1 MNSASKGA
9 AQDFLTGGG
18 EMGSRMRAFDWSST
32 SLGPPDSWPQSLRSA
47 VSILLPSRAQ
57 ICLFWG
63 PDLVFLYND
72 AYRPVLGMKHPWALG
87 QPGREVWREVW
98 ESTIAPLVAP
108 IMRTGEAFW
117 GSDHPFLLERYGYP
131 EETFFD
137 ISYDPVRDES
147 GRVGGIFCIVSETT
161 GRVVVE
167 RRLRTLRDLAH
178 VAGEARDTDCVFR
191 KVSEVLAADPRDISF
206 SILYEA
212 DPNSGEVRPR
222 ASSGIETRP
231 ASAWP
236 LAAAAAERKEIVLTG
251 ADLAE
256 TRALPRA
263 EGTEPVNTVVS
274 LPLLGAGSAPLG
286 FLVAGLNPRRAL
298 DDGNRDFLRLIASN
312 TAAAI
317 ATVRALAEERRR
329 AEALAEIDRAKTL
342 FFSNVSHEFRTPLT
356 LMLSPIE
363 EMLASPRGSLGE
375 DDRQRLALAHRNSQR
390 LLKLV
395 NSLLDF
401 SRIEAGRIEIAYSP
415 TDLSRTTAELA
426 SVFHSAV
433 KQANL
438 RMVVDCPTLPEP
450 VYVDRDMWEKI
461 VLNLLSNALKY
472 TFDGQ
477 IEVRLRW
484 LGDHVELRVQ
494 DTGIGIAPEH
504 IGHVFERFYRVPN
517 VRSRSHEGSGIGLAL
532 VHDLVKLQGGAIS
545 VTSELGRGT
554 VFTVTLRTGT
564 AHLPADRIEGSK
576 ELEATPI
583 RAGIFVEEAQRWL
596 IGDEITD
603 EAIPPA
609 SADLKDARILW
620 ADDNADMRDFVSRIL
635 EAHWTVTAVADGQ
648 AALAQALRDPPDLV
662 LADVMMPEL
671 DGFGLLRELRGDP
684 RTRTIPVILLS
695 ARAGEEARIVGLDA
709 GADDYLIKP
718 FSPREL
724 VARVRSHLEMNR
736 ARKEFAAK
744 QHESATWFGLAAKA
758 AGLGVWHADPSTWT
772 VSGDS
777 NLMRM
782 LGLDPDR
789 PALAAEEWRGL
800 VHPEDRDRVV
810 AAFGDCIEGRN
821 PLGIEHR
828 ILRPDGEVRWL
839 SSHGDVVRV
848 SGQPMRVVGVTQ
860 DVTEQRRLIE
870 AQQLL
875 MSELNHRVRNTLT
888 TVLSLARQT
897 ATSATGIKDFIG
909 AFQARIMALSGAHS
923 LLTQRQWEAISL
935 RELIDEVI
943 APHRSADVFTIEGPD
958 CDLTPRQ
965 GLALSL
971 GLHELAT
978 NAAKYGAL
986 TATSGR
992 IDVRWTI
999 ARSDPRR
1006 LMLTWAESGG
1016 PKVSRPKRR
1025 GFGSTLIE
1033 RALPSD
1039 LDGEILL
1046 DFAPD
1051 GVRCTIDFTAHAKE
1065 ARPAGL

>member
-32 SLGPPDSWPQSLRSA
+32 SLGAPETWPQSLRSA

-87 QPGREVWREVW
+87 RPGREVWSEVW
-98 ESTIAPLVAP
+98 ESTIAPLVDP
-108 IMRTGEAFW
+108 IPRTGEAFW
-117 GSDHPFLLERYGYP
+117 GSDHFFLLERYGYP
-131 EETFFD
+131 EETYFD

-147 GRVGGIFCIVSETT
+147 GGVGGIFCIVSETT
-161 GRVVVE
+161 GRVVGE
-167 RRLRTLRDLAH
+167 RRLRTLRDLGH
-178 VAGEARDTDCVFR
+178 VADDVRSTDGVFR
-191 KVSEVLAADPRDISF
+191 KVSEVIAADPRDVSF

-212 DPNSGEVRPR
+212 DPRSGEVRPR

-236 LAAAAAERKEIVLTG
+236 LAEAAAERKEIVLTG
-251 ADLAE
+251 AGLAA
-256 TRALPRA
+256 TRALPSA
-263 EGTEPVNTVVS
+263 AGTEPVNTVVT
-274 LPLLGAGSAPLG
+274 LPLLGPGTAPLG
-286 FLVAGLNPRRAL
+286 FLVVGLNPRRAL

-329 AEALAEIDRAKTL
+329 AEALAEIDRAKTV
-342 FFSNVSHEFRTPLT
+342 FFSNISHEFRTPLT

-363 EMLASPRGSLGE
+363 EMLAAPSGSIGE
-375 DDRQRLALAHRNSQR
+375 DHRQKLALAHRNSQR

-401 SRIEAGRIEIAYSP
+401 SRIEGGRIEVAYSP
-415 TDLSRTTAELA
+415 TDLSKVTAELA

-433 KQANL
+433 LQANL
-438 RMVVDCPTLPEP
+438 RLIVDCPALPEP

-461 VLNLLSNALKY
+461 VLNLLSNAMKY
-472 TFDGQ
+472 TFEGQ

-484 LGDHVELRVQ
+484 LGAHVELRVQ

-532 VHDLVKLQGGAIS
+532 VHDLVKLQGGTIS
-545 VTSELGRGT
+545 VESEPGRGAI
-554 VFTVTLRTGT
+554 FTVTLPTGT
-564 AHLPADRIEGSK
+564 AHLPADRIEGSR
-576 ELEATPI
+576 ELEATSI

-596 IGDEITD
+596 VGD
-603 EAIPPA
+603 AIAGAPTPA
-609 SADLKDARILW
+609 SGARTDARILW
-620 ADDNADMRDFVSRIL
+620 ADDNADMRDFVRRIL
-635 EAHWTVTAVADGQ
+635 EEHWTVTAVADGR
-648 AALAQALRDPPDLV
+648 AALAQALDDPPDLV
-662 LADVMMPEL
+662 IADVMMPEL
-671 DGFGLLRELRGDP
+671 DGFGLLRELRNDP
-684 RTRTIPVILLS
+684 RTRAVPVILLS

-724 VARVRSHLEMNR
+724 IARVRSHLEMNR
-736 ARKEFAAK
+736 ARKDFAAK
-744 QHESATWFGLAAKA
+744 QHESATWFSLAAKE
-758 AGLGVWHADPSTWT
+758 AGLGVWHAEPATWT
-772 VSGDS
+772 IGGDS

-782 LGLDPDR
+782 LGLAVDR
-789 PALAAEEWRGL
+789 PALLAEEWRAIL
-800 VHPEDRDRVV
+800 HPEDRERVV
-810 AAFGDCIEGRN
+810 AAFGDCVEGRN
-821 PLGIEHR
+821 PLAIEHR
-828 ILRPDGEVRWL
+828 IVRPDGEIRWI
-839 SSHGDVVRV
+839 SSHGDVVRAP
-848 SGQPMRVVGVTQ
+848 GQPMRVAGVSQ
-860 DVTEQRRLIE
+860 DVTEQRRMIE

-875 MSELNHRVRNTLT
+875 MNELNHRVRNTLT

-897 ATSATGIKDFIG
+897 ATNAAEIKDFIA
-909 AFQARIMALSGAHS
+909 AFQARIMALSAAHS

-935 RELIDEVI
+935 RELVNEVL
-943 APHRSADVFTIEGPD
+943 APHRGSDVFIIEGPD

-986 TATSGR
+986 TAPAGR
-992 IDVRWTI
+992 VDIRWKLG
-999 ARSDPRR
+999 RSEPRR
-1006 LMLTWAESGG
+1006 LSLVWAESGG
-1016 PKVSRPKRR
+1016 PKVARPKRR

-1033 RALPSD
+1033 RALSSD

-1046 DFAPD
+1046 DFDPA
-1051 GVRCTIDFTAHAKE
+1051 GVRCTIDFATGGKDTGPATAS
-1065 ARPAGL
+1065 